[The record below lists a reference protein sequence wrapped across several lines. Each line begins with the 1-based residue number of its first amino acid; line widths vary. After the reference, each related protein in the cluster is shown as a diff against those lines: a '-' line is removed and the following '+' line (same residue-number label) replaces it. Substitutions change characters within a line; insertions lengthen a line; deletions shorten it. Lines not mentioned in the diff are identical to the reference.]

1 MPKPT
6 IERVSKDGCWVWL
19 VQYGGMARHFPESKD
34 WAAKQFFEL
43 VAVSY
48 GTSASSHASRSAM

>member
-6 IERVSKDGCWVWL
+6 IELVVEGGSPVWL
-19 VQYGGMARHFPESKD
+19 VQYGGMARYFPTSKD

-43 VAVSY
+43 VTLAYS
-48 GTSASSHASRSAM
+48 SMADSQASSSAM

>member
-6 IERVSKDGCWVWL
+6 IELAVENGCPVWV

-43 VAVSY
+43 VSKAYKPMAASEASI
-48 GTSASSHASRSAM
+48 SAI

>member
-6 IERVSKDGCWVWL
+6 IELALENGAPVWV

-43 VAVSY
+43 VSLAY
-48 GTSASSHASRSAM
+48 KPMAASEASISAM

>member
-19 VQYGGMARHFPESKD
+19 VQYGGMARHFPDSKD
-34 WAAKQFFEL
+34 WAAKQFFE
-43 VAVSY
+43 VVSLAY
-48 GTSASSHASRSAM
+48 SPMEDSAASSSAM

>member
-6 IERVSKDGCWVWL
+6 IELVAKDGSNTWL

-43 VAVSY
+43 VNAAY
-48 GTSASSHASRSAM
+48 GSAEASQASRSAM

>member
-6 IERVSKDGCWVWL
+6 IELALENGSPVWV
-19 VQYGGMARHFPESKD
+19 VQYGGMARHFPKSKD

-43 VAVSY
+43 VSLAYKPMAASEASI
-48 GTSASSHASRSAM
+48 SAI

>member
-6 IERVSKDGCWVWL
+6 IERVSKDGCYVWL

-34 WAAKQFFEL
+34 WAAKQFFEVVNL
-43 VAVSY
+43 AYSPMAA
-48 GTSASSHASRSAM
+48 SEASSSAM

>member
-19 VQYGGMARHFPESKD
+19 VQYGGMARHFPDSKD

-43 VAVSY
+43 VNAAYS
-48 GTSASSHASRSAM
+48 SMAASQASSSAM

>member
-6 IERVSKDGCWVWL
+6 IELEVENGCPVWV

-43 VAVSY
+43 VSLAYSPMAA
-48 GTSASSHASRSAM
+48 TEESSSAM

>member
-6 IERVSKDGCWVWL
+6 IELVLEGDYAVWL

-43 VAVSY
+43 VSAAYS
-48 GTSASSHASRSAM
+48 SIADSQASSSAM

>member
-19 VQYGGMARHFPESKD
+19 VQYGGMARRFPDSKD
-34 WAAKQFFEL
+34 WAAKQFFE
-43 VAVSY
+43 VVSLAY
-48 GTSASSHASRSAM
+48 SPMEDSAASSSAM

>member
-43 VAVSY
+43 VSLAYSPMAA
-48 GTSASSHASRSAM
+48 SEASSSAM

>member
-19 VQYGGMARHFPESKD
+19 VQYGGMGRHFPDSKD

-43 VAVSY
+43 VSLAYS
-48 GTSASSHASRSAM
+48 SIAASEASSSAM

>member
-6 IERVSKDGCWVWL
+6 INLEVENGCPVWV

-43 VAVSY
+43 VSLAY
-48 GTSASSHASRSAM
+48 RPMAATDESSSAM

>member
-6 IERVSKDGCWVWL
+6 IELVAKDGSHVWL
-19 VQYGGMARHFPESKD
+19 VQYGGMARYFPESKD

-43 VAVSY
+43 VNVAYKS
-48 GTSASSHASRSAM
+48 TEASQASRSAM

>member
-6 IERVSKDGCWVWL
+6 IERVSKDGCWLWL

-34 WAAKQFFEL
+34 WAAKQFFE
-43 VAVSY
+43 VVSLAY
-48 GTSASSHASRSAM
+48 SPMAASEASSSAM

>member
-6 IERVSKDGCWVWL
+6 IELVVKDGCHVLL
-19 VQYGGMARHFPESKD
+19 VQYGGMARYFPESKD

-43 VAVSY
+43 VSAAYS
-48 GTSASSHASRSAM
+48 SIAASQASSSAM

>member
-6 IERVSKDGCWVWL
+6 IELEVENGCPVWV

-43 VAVSY
+43 VSLAY
-48 GTSASSHASRSAM
+48 NPKAATEESSSAM

>member
-6 IERVSKDGCWVWL
+6 IELVVKDGCPVWL

-43 VAVSY
+43 VSLAYSPKAA
-48 GTSASSHASRSAM
+48 TEESSSAM